1 MQRST
6 RVRCT
11 NGRAIGRI
19 SEGPPGQ
26 TRLSVDRRGP
36 GYQED
41 SLAHQTSIFRGSTFL
56 SGRGH
61 GVCQQLGLVSAAPSW
76 KVPEVELL
84 APATANF
91 RPGLVA
97 RIGIE

>member
-1 MQRST
+1 MRRST

-19 SEGPPGQ
+19 SEGPPGH
-26 TRLSVDRRGP
+26 TRFSVDRRGP
-36 GYQED
+36 GIKKTLLPIRRASSED
-41 SLAHQTSIFRGSTFL
+41 QRFFRAAATACANN
-56 SGRGH
+56 SGLFRRRQAGRFRK
-61 GVCQQLGLVSAAPSW
+61 A
-76 KVPEVELL
+76 ELL

-97 RIGIE
+97 SIGIE